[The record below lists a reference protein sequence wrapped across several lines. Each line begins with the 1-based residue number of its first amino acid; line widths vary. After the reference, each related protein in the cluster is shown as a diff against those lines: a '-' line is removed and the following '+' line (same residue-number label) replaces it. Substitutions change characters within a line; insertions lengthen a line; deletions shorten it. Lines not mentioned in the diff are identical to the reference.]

1 MLEALITSKTRLR
14 MLIKFFIGASNKGY
28 LNGLATE
35 FNESTNSIRKELNNL
50 SESGYLLKK
59 RKDNKIIY
67 QANKIHPM
75 FKVLQKIVR
84 QHLGIEDIVETIIS
98 RIGEVHKI
106 VLVGD
111 YAKGL
116 DSGTINIIIIGK
128 ELDDKYLKNLKYKIG
143 EKIEREVVFE
153 LNTELPKKNIILYQ
167 K

>member
-14 MLIKFFIGASNKGY
+14 MLIKFFIDASNEGY

-50 SESGYLLKK
+50 SESGYLQKK
-59 RKDNKIIY
+59 RKDNKVIY

-84 QHLGIEDIVETIIS
+84 HHLGIEDIVETIIS

-111 YAKGL
+111 YAEGL
-116 DSGTINIIIIGK
+116 DTGTISIIIIGE
-128 ELDDKYLKNLKYKIG
+128 ELDDNYLKNLKLKIKD
-143 EKIEREVVFE
+143 KIEREVVFE
-153 LNTELPKKNIILYQ
+153 LNTEIPKKNIILYQ

>member
-1 MLEALITSKTRLR
+1 M
-14 MLIKFFIGASNKGY
+14 
-28 LNGLATE
+28 ATE

-59 RKDNKIIY
+59 RKDNKVIY

-116 DSGTINIIIIGK
+116 DTGTINIIIIGK
-128 ELDDKYLKNLKYKIG
+128 ELDDNYLKNLKLKIRD
-143 EKIEREVVFE
+143 KIEREVVFE
-153 LNTELPKKNIILYQ
+153 LNTEIPKKNIILYQ
-167 K
+167 N

>member
-28 LNGLATE
+28 LNGLASE

-50 SESGYLLKK
+50 SESGYLIKK

-98 RIGEVHKI
+98 RIGDVHKI

-111 YAKGL
+111 YAEGL
-116 DSGTINIIIIGK
+116 DTGTISIIIIGK
-128 ELDDKYLKNLKYKIG
+128 EFDDKYLKNFKIKIK
-143 EKIEREVVFE
+143 EKIQREVVFE
-153 LNTELPKKNIILYQ
+153 LNTEIPNKNIILYQ

>member
-14 MLIKFFIGASNKGY
+14 MLIKFFIGASNRGY

-50 SESGYLLKK
+50 SESGYLIKK
-59 RKDNKIIY
+59 RKDNKVMY

-84 QHLGIEDIVETIIS
+84 QHLGIEDIVDTIIS
-98 RIGEVHKI
+98 RIGKVHKI

-116 DSGTINIIIIGK
+116 DTGTISIIIIGN
-128 ELDDKYLKNLKYKIG
+128 ELDDNYLKNLKLKIKD
-143 EKIEREVVFE
+143 KIEREVVFE
-153 LNTELPKKNIILYQ
+153 LNTEIPKKNIILFQ

>member
-14 MLIKFFIGASNKGY
+14 MLIKFFINSANKGY

-50 SESGYLLKK
+50 SESGYLIKQK
-59 RKDNKIIY
+59 KDNKIIY

-84 QHLGIEDIVETIIS
+84 QHLGIEDIVDTIIS
-98 RIGEVHKI
+98 RIGDVDKI

-111 YAKGL
+111 YAVGL
-116 DSGTINIIIIGK
+116 DTGTICVIIIGK
-128 ELDDKYLKNLKYKIG
+128 KFDDKYLKNLKLKLKD
-143 EKIEREVVFE
+143 KIEREVVFE
-153 LNTELPKKNIILYQ
+153 LNSKIPKENIILYQ

>member
-14 MLIKFFIGASNKGY
+14 MLIKFFISASNEGY

-50 SESGYLLKK
+50 SESGYLIKQK
-59 RKDNKIIY
+59 KDNKIIY
-67 QANKIHPM
+67 QANNIHPM

-84 QHLGIEDIVETIIS
+84 QHLGIEDIVDVIIS
-98 RIGEVHKI
+98 RIGDVDKI

-116 DSGTINIIIIGK
+116 DTGRISIIIIGK
-128 ELDDKYLKNLKYKIG
+128 EFDDKYLKNLKLKIRD
-143 EKIEREVVFE
+143 KIEREVVFQ
-153 LNTELPKKNIILYQ
+153 LNSEIPRKNIILFQ

>member
-14 MLIKFFIGASNKGY
+14 MLIKFFIDASNRGY

-50 SESGYLLKK
+50 SESGYLIKK
-59 RKDNKIIY
+59 RKDNKVIY

-84 QHLGIEDIVETIIS
+84 QHLGIEDIVDTIIS
-98 RIGEVHKI
+98 RIGKVHKI

-116 DSGTINIIIIGK
+116 DTGKISIIIIGK
-128 ELDDKYLKNLKYKIG
+128 EFDDNYLKNLKLKIRD
-143 EKIEREVVFE
+143 KIEREVVFE
-153 LNTELPKKNIILYQ
+153 LNTEIPKKNIILFQ

>member
-1 MLEALITSKTRLR
+1 
-14 MLIKFFIGASNKGY
+14 
-28 LNGLATE
+28 
-35 FNESTNSIRKELNNL
+35 
-50 SESGYLLKK
+50 
-59 RKDNKIIY
+59 
-67 QANKIHPM
+67 M

-128 ELDDKYLKNLKYKIG
+128 ELDDKYLKNLKIKIR
-143 EKIEREVVFE
+143 EKIDRDVVFE
-153 LNTELPKKNIILYQ
+153 LNTEIPKKNIILYR

>member
-14 MLIKFFIGASNKGY
+14 MLIKFFIGKSNKGY
-28 LNGLATE
+28 LNGLANE

-59 RKDNKIIY
+59 RENNKIIY
-67 QANKIHPM
+67 QANTVHPM
-75 FKVLQKIVR
+75 YKILQKIVR

-98 RIGEVHKI
+98 RIGDVYTI

-111 YAKGL
+111 YARGL
-116 DSGTINIIIIGK
+116 DSGCIDIIIIGNQIN
-128 ELDDKYLKNLKYKIG
+128 EKYLSNLRLKIKD
-143 EKIEREVVFE
+143 KINRDLKFQ
-153 LNTELPKKNIILYQ
+153 LNVAIPKKNIILFQ

>member
-50 SESGYLLKK
+50 TESGYLLKN

-67 QANKIHPM
+67 EANKIHPM
-75 FKVLQKIVR
+75 FKILQKIVR
-84 QHLGIEDIVETIIS
+84 QHLGIEEIVNTIVS
-98 RIGEVHKI
+98 RIGDVHKI
-106 VLVGD
+106 LLIGD

-116 DSGTINIIIIGK
+116 DTGLIKIIIIGEK
-128 ELDDKYLKNLKYKIG
+128 IDDNYLKKLKFKIKD
-143 EKIEREVVFE
+143 KIERDVLFQ
-153 LNTELPKKNIILYQ
+153 LNSEIPKKHIILYQ